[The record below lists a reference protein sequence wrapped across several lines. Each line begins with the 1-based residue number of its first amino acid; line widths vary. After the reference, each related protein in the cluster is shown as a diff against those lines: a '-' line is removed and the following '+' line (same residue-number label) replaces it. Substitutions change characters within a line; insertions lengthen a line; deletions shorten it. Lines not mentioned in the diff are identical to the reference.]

1 MKKEMGDIFCVLLL
15 FFCMTVISLVMVF
28 SKFDSAA
35 EEFWS
40 EQSGAREMMGNFA
53 ENDIFDLD
61 NTKTV
66 GGVDEIKEN
75 STLSK

>member
-1 MKKEMGDIFCVLLL
+1 MKSELGEVFGVLLL
-15 FFCMTVISLVMVF
+15 FFCMTVVSLVMVF
-28 SKFDSAA
+28 SKFESATVD
-35 EEFWS
+35 FWS
-40 EQSGAREMMGNFA
+40 EQEELSHVVNKLTK
-53 ENDIFDLD
+53 NDVFDVD